1 MSGLGEW
8 IPRDVEPAG
17 AGKKLVGVL
26 PFLEEIYER
35 VELRRVFRSDVGSLT
50 YEVLRARDTA
60 NLAIHGF
67 AAEAGID
74 YDRACDKPC
83 RFQQLMTAI
92 GKIRYDLHRRK
103 VAWVFPEIKKFAQF
117 KVRRQSNGIKL
128 ARMVERSLVMV
139 IEILLHG
146 IVCFH
151 GNAY

>member
-1 MSGLGEW
+1 MSGLGER
-8 IPRDVEPAG
+8 IPGYVEPSFARQE
-17 AGKKLVGVL
+17 LVGVL
-26 PFLEEIYER
+26 PCLEEIHEGVKLCR
-35 VELRRVFRSDVGSLT
+35 ILRSDVGSLAD
-50 YEVLRARDTA
+50 EMLGPCDTA

-74 YDRACDKPC
+74 DDRTCDEPC
-83 RFQQLMTAI
+83 RFQQLMAAV
-92 GKIRYDLHRRK
+92 GKIHYSLNRWK

>member
-1 MSGLGEW
+1 M
-8 IPRDVEPAG
+8 EPAG

-35 VELRRVFRSDVGSLT
+35 VELRRVFRSDVGCLAD
-50 YEVLRARDTA
+50 EMLGACDTA

-74 YDRACDKPC
+74 DDRTCDKPC
-83 RFQQLMTAI
+83 RFQQLMAAV
-92 GKIRYDLHRRK
+92 GKIHYSLNRWK

-128 ARMVERSLVMV
+128 AQIVERSLVMV
-139 IEILLHG
+139 IEIHLHD

>member
-1 MSGLGEW
+1 M
-8 IPRDVEPAG
+8 EPTR
-17 AGKKLVGVL
+17 AGKELVGVL
-26 PFLEEIYER
+26 PFLEEIHER
-35 VELRRVFRSDVGSLT
+35 RELRSVFRSDVGSLT

-74 YDRACDKPC
+74 YDRACDEPR

>member
-1 MSGLGEW
+1 M
-8 IPRDVEPAG
+8 EPAG
-17 AGKKLVGVL
+17 AGEELIGIL
-26 PFLEEIYER
+26 AFLEEVHQSQES
-35 VELRRVFRSDVGSLT
+35 RRIFGTNIGCLAN
-50 YEVLRARDTA
+50 EVLRACDAA

-67 AAEAGID
+67 AAKAGID
-74 YDRACDKPC
+74 DDRTCDEPR
-83 RFQQLMTAI
+83 RFQQLMAAI
-92 GKIRYDLHRRK
+92 GQIHYDLHRRK
-103 VAWVFPEIKKFAQF
+103 VALVFPEIKKFAQF

>member
-1 MSGLGEW
+1 M
-8 IPRDVEPAG
+8 EPAG

-35 VELRRVFRSDVGSLT
+35 VELRRVFRSDVGSLADEMLGAC
-50 YEVLRARDTA
+50 YTA

-74 YDRACDKPC
+74 DDRTCDKPC

-92 GKIRYDLHRRK
+92 GKIRYSLNRWK

-128 ARMVERSLVMV
+128 AQIVERSLVMV

>member
-1 MSGLGEW
+1 M
-8 IPRDVEPAG
+8 EPTR
-17 AGKKLVGVL
+17 AGKELVGIL
-26 PFLEEIYER
+26 PFLEEIHER
-35 VELRRVFRSDVGSLT
+35 RELRRVFRSDVGSLT
-50 YEVLRARDTA
+50 DEMLRTCDTA

-67 AAEAGID
+67 AAKAGID
-74 YDRACDKPC
+74 NDRTCDEPR

-92 GKIRYDLHRRK
+92 GKIRYSLNRRE

-128 ARMVERSLVMV
+128 AWMVERSLVMV

>member
-1 MSGLGEW
+1 M
-8 IPRDVEPAG
+8 
-17 AGKKLVGVL
+17 L
-26 PFLEEIYER
+26 PILEEVHER
-35 VELRRVFRSDVGSLT
+35 RELRRVFRTDICSLAD
-50 YEVLRARDTA
+50 EMLGARDTA

-67 AAEAGID
+67 AAKAGID
-74 YDRACDKPC
+74 DDGARYYSC
-83 RFQQLMTAI
+83 RLQQLMAAVGQI
-92 GKIRYDLHRRK
+92 HYGLNRWE

-117 KVRRQSNGIKL
+117 KVRRQPNGIKL